1 MIYGSNTPRL
11 EYPTIK
17 AIETDSFLIING
29 ETYDKK
35 TLAKL
40 NNQPLELGMYN
51 NTTYNKILC
60 LNQTFDS
67 TLSPWADANQ
77 RAKLACL
84 AEDSIPKCRCSVVD
98 SSDNKTEWTI
108 YGETAI
114 KMNIEKKTFKLFRY
128 SHGLTSTL
136 FLHQDDEYIYY
147 LFKDGDSYATTYI
160 STIKKLNGEYKYI
173 ATAYSGSYVQYA
185 NLIYKDNNTVY
196 IEFQDL
202 GTKVMKAFVLSN
214 GASEEKAIT
223 FTELNLGSYC
233 GSYFSKREKAS
244 KSAYAVNGSSELVYR
259 VIDALTVTGSEKE
272 SFLTGSK
279 IKGMV
284 DFFKKKYPTE
294 VKKAEEPVTD
304 MEDSEIINKFMTFD
318 LDALTTN
325 KGSAYR
331 LIKSMLAGDNDQF
344 LVITSTPGSGAVM
357 PNQPYYLKTCKIM
370 VFKRNNPTTDPY
382 DLTLVD
388 YYRYNDMLPKFG
400 GIGDIY
406 QVNPTKFVQNGTFGV
421 RVINLSNEGKLSFK
435 EYYNPDL
442 QTFGFDSMGR
452 LYILRL
458 ANTIMEMFSDTLP
471 YDIKL
476 SYENKSDAF
485 IPYNNAPV
493 NKNLLVDI
501 VNVWNEPVVG
511 NYELALTGDG
521 QFAKTSSTNYRGA
534 TNNTGK
540 DTVQLKINKPTTI
553 TVSKKLLYN
562 NELAFT
568 DTNAIP

>member
-40 NNQPLELGMYN
+40 NNRPLELGMN
-51 NTTYNKILC
+51 NITTYNKILC

-67 TLSPWADANQ
+67 TISTWMHDSY

-84 AEDSIPKCRCSVVD
+84 AEDSIPRCRCSVVD
-98 SSDNKTEWTI
+98 SSNHNIEWTV
-108 YGETAI
+108 YGETVI
-114 KMNIEKKTFKLFRY
+114 KMNIEKKTFELFR
-128 SHGLTSTL
+128 HGYGLISTL
-136 FLHQDDEYIYY
+136 FLHQDDDYIYY
-147 LFKDGDSYATTYI
+147 LCKSGDEYAYTYI
-160 STIKKLNGEYKYI
+160 NTIKKLNGEYKNI

-185 NLIYKDNNTVY
+185 NLIHKDGSTVY

-202 GTKVMKAFVLSN
+202 GTKIVKAFTLSN
-214 GASEEKAIT
+214 GASEEKSIT

-233 GSYFSKREKAS
+233 SSYFSKREKTS
-244 KSAYAVNGSSELVYR
+244 KSAYAVNGTSELVYR
-259 VIDALTVTGSEKE
+259 TIDALTITGSDKE

-284 DFFKKKYPTE
+284 EFFKNKYPTE
-294 VKKAEEPVTD
+294 VKKEEDPGSD
-304 MEDSEIINKFMTFD
+304 MEDTEIIKKFMTFN
-318 LDALTTN
+318 LDSVGTN
-325 KGSAYR
+325 KGSSYR
-331 LIKSMLAGDNDQF
+331 IIKSMLAGDTDQF
-344 LVITSTPGSGAVM
+344 LVISTGPGSGAVSL
-357 PNQPYYLKTCKIM
+357 QEDYLKNCKIM
-370 VFKRNNPTTDPY
+370 VFKRNNPSEDPF

-388 YYRYNDMLPKFG
+388 YYRYIDMMPKFG
-400 GIGDIY
+400 LIGDTY
-406 QVNPTKFVQNGTFGV
+406 QINPTKFVQNGTFGV

-442 QTFGFDSMGR
+442 QTFGFDAMGR

-458 ANTIMEMFSDTLP
+458 ANTVMEMFSDALP

-485 IPYNNAPV
+485 IPYSNAPV
-493 NKNLLVDI
+493 NKNILVDV

-521 QFAKTSSTNYRGA
+521 QFSKTSSTNYRGA
-534 TNNTGK
+534 TNKSGK
-540 DTVQLKINKPTTI
+540 DTVQLKINKPTTV

-562 NELAFT
+562 NELAF
-568 DTNAIP
+568 AE